1 MTGSSKRRLGGATL
15 FAAAIFCATSTM
27 AMANMEPVFGAKER
41 SIKGVSLLSKWV
53 RVLKLTVEADAEL
66 PECNGEGNAAVPPCR
81 LSDWQDIR
89 DQAINILDRRTQMQF
104 VNRQFNEQ
112 PYILDITNW
121 GVSDYWETPKEFKMV
136 SGDCEDYAIAKFLM
150 LRELGWP
157 EEAMRI
163 AVVHDT
169 NLDIGHAV
177 LIVDSEDISWVLDN
191 QTRTPLQM
199 DRVLHYVP
207 FYSFNSETTW
217 LHRY

>member
-1 MTGSSKRRLGGATL
+1 MTGSNLRMVGKATL
-15 FAAAIFCATSTM
+15 FALAIFYATAT
-27 AMANMEPVFGAKER
+27 AAVANMEPVFGAKER

-66 PECNGEGNAAVPPCR
+66 PECNGDGNAAVPPCR
-81 LSDWQDIR
+81 LSDWQSIR
-89 DQAINILDRRTQMQF
+89 DQAVNILDRQTQMQF

-121 GVSDYWETPKEFKMV
+121 GVTDYWETPKEFKLV
-136 SGDCEDYAIAKFLM
+136 SGDCEDYAIAKYLM
-150 LRELGWP
+150 LRDLGWS
-157 EEAMRI
+157 EESMRI

-169 NLDIGHAV
+169 NLGIGHAV
-177 LIVDSEDISWVLDN
+177 LIVDSEDTSWVLDN

-199 DRVLHYVP
+199 KRVLHYVP